1 MTIESVRKTLEL
13 WKTQGVRLNP
23 GASREE
29 LARLQGLVGHPIPD
43 VLVQLYSA
51 ANGMAD
57 DQTDRW
63 HLSVWSIDRI
73 LREHD
78 VREEGGVRWLA
89 FADFLI
95 YSWAVYFDSDGRV
108 WSEGTDE
115 TFVSVDDFLHW
126 YTTDPGSLG
135 LVEAV

>member
-1 MTIESVRKTLEL
+1 MIEVVRKTLEL

-29 LARLQGLVGHPIPD
+29 LTRLQGLVGGPIPG
-43 VLVQLYSA
+43 VLIQLYSA
-51 ANGMAD
+51 ANGMVD
-57 DQTDRW
+57 DEADRW
-63 HLSVWSIDRI
+63 HFSMWSIERI

-78 VREEGGVRWLA
+78 VREEDGVRWLA
-89 FADFLI
+89 FADFLV
-95 YSWAVYFDSDGRV
+95 YSWAVYFNGEGRV

-115 TFVSVDDFLHW
+115 TFLSLEDFLHW